1 MSNVVKTHKA
11 HAHEHNDHDD
21 HGGSLKLYW
30 GIALVLLIATL
41 IEVGLSYA
49 LQEIW
54 PVSGGVLGGTMMGI
68 ALVKAMLV
76 IMYYMHLK
84 YEPKIL
90 WVIFAIPFILVTLLI
105 IVLFSQP

>member
-1 MSNVVKTHKA
+1 MSKVKTYQA
-11 HAHEHNDHDD
+11 HTDDHDD

-41 IEVGLSYA
+41 VEVGLSYA

-90 WVIFAIPFILVTLLI
+90 WVIFAIPFFLVTLLV